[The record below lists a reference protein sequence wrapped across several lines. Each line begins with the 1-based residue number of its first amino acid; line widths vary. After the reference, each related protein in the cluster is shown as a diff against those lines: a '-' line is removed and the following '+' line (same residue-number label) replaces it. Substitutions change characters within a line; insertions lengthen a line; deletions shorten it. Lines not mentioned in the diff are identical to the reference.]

1 MDELIQQW
9 AERVRSAASRGET
22 LELRGGGSKAFYG
35 QQVQGE
41 VLDTRAYRGVV
52 AYEPTELVVTAR
64 CGTPLSELQAVLA
77 GEGQEL
83 PFEPPAFGGEATVGG
98 CVAAGLS
105 GPRRM
110 AVGAVRDFVLGC
122 RIVDGRGEL
131 QRFGGQ
137 VMKNVAGYDV
147 SRLMAGSLGTLALIA
162 EVSLKVLPKPV
173 AERTQVFDCDQ
184 AEAIRRLNDWGGKP
198 LPIAA
203 SFWHADRLHLRLC
216 GAQAGVEAAARDLGG
231 ELLDDAE
238 AEPFWAS
245 VREQRHAFF
254 HGEAP
259 LWRLAVPTDAAVLPL
274 DGELAVEWGGAQ
286 RWLRG
291 EQDAARLRSLVQAAG
306 GHATLFR
313 GGDKS
318 VGVFHPLAPAVAAI
332 HRRVGLALDPHGVFG
347 RGRMY
352 AD

>member
-1 MDELIQQW
+1 MDEPIREW
-9 AERVRSAASRGET
+9 AERVRSAAARGDT

-35 QQVQGE
+35 QAVQGE
-41 VLDTRAYRGVV
+41 VLDTRAHSGVV

-64 CGTPLSELQAVLA
+64 CGTPLAELQAVLA
-77 GEGQEL
+77 AEGQEL
-83 PFEPPAFGGEATVGG
+83 PFEPPAFGGQATIGG

-110 AVGAVRDFVLGC
+110 AVGALRDFVLGC
-122 RIVDGRGEL
+122 RIIDGHGDL

-147 SRLMAGSLGTLALIA
+147 SRLMAGSLGTLALIV
-162 EVSLKVLPKPV
+162 EVSLKVLPRPV
-173 AERTQVFDCDQ
+173 AERALVFECDQ
-184 AEAIRRLNDWGGKP
+184 AEAIRRLNAWAGKP

-203 SFWHADRLHLRLC
+203 SLWHGGRLHLRLC
-216 GAQAGVEAAARDLGG
+216 GAQAGVEAAARELGG
-231 ELLDDAE
+231 EALDDGRAL
-238 AEPFWAS
+238 WLS
-245 VREQRHAFF
+245 IREQQHEFF
-254 HGEAP
+254 RGEAP
-259 LWRLAVPTDAAVLPL
+259 LWRLAVPSDAAVLPL

-291 EQDAARLRSLVQAAG
+291 EHDALRLRDVVEAAG

-318 VGVFHPLAPAVAAI
+318 VGVFHPLTPALAAI
-332 HRRVGLALDPHGVFG
+332 HRRVGLALDPQGVFG

-352 AD
+352 AG